1 MIILAKEKLIN
12 RSTNK
17 NRDKSKTS
25 HIAYESSG
33 ILPYSVLHCRPQIY
47 P

>member
-33 ILPYSVLHCRPQIY
+33 ILPYSIVRYKTHNY
-47 P
+47 